1 MAFFVPFLVIMIAYA
16 AVGIYPFGDRQ
27 IAIVDMY
34 HQYIPLLS
42 ELQYKMQNGGNLF
55 YSWNAAGGFNFLGS
69 IAYYGSS
76 PLNLILVLF
85 PAKYLMEAV
94 TLILMIKIGLAGLF
108 MNLYLAN
115 TYSKGR
121 NRESNNDAKGSMLTV
136 AFGSMYALSSYVIGY
151 YWCNMWI
158 DVVALLPLCLLGLYR
173 LINEDKPLLYCIS
186 LALALFSNYYI
197 AYMLCV
203 FIVVYLPVLWIRTSR
218 NLSRNSFLKSLVKT
232 AFYSVIGAGL
242 SAIMIVPAYMALKKT
257 YYTNSSI
264 PGFWELKYEPMR
276 LLTQLLPYAEVTH
289 YNGAP
294 NLYCGILA
302 AVFLII
308 YFTLKTVRMREK
320 IANAILL
327 LFLFFSL
334 LLNIPYF
341 MWHGFHNPNC
351 LPARFSFVVSFALV
365 CISYETM
372 MHIREI
378 KINTVM
384 AAIIAT
390 AAFCFL
396 SFQITP
402 EAAADGPAF
411 VTAGTL
417 FLAVYSG
424 LIIAFKKRKLRIN
437 EFKNLFAVAICLEML
452 LTSSFSVEVVGN
464 QDRTA
469 YFDKTESVK
478 EMLAAEEEGFWRT
491 EAMNHLPQVDA
502 SALHHYKGITMFAST
517 LNADHSEFMKRI
529 GVASKPAGNR
539 YDYVN
544 ANPLTNAMLGIR
556 YLIDANADSETP
568 YFTRRAGNDSMTLL
582 ENNYY
587 LSVGYMLPYS
597 VRGWSTEYENPFDS
611 LNDYIRAATDGK
623 VETLFEDAGDPSGF
637 QSSITIE
644 NEGDGHFRTS
654 GGEGT
659 SGTAE
664 IDYTLNADGQY
675 YVCIDADQTANA
687 KISIA
692 GTEVRTIDRASGAA
706 ALVGY
711 GRKGDQLKIRITY
724 REDKS
729 GPIYCKLA
737 RFNEEKWKEAYKLLS
752 SEQME
757 VSDYGD
763 TYIKGKIHAESDGVF
778 LTSVLNEEGWKL
790 YIDGKETEITPV
802 GNFISAEFAAGEHD
816 IELRYMSPGF
826 IPGVILTI
834 AAMIILGILCRYKG
848 KIAGLVKIKKK
859 EKMQAAGDE
868 QKTGDEQ
875 NHEDEQN
882 REAVNER
889 EDVQESLDKQERE
902 NGQEQKNE

>member
-1 MAFFVPFLVIMIAYA
+1 MAGALPEGDAEGAVA
-16 AVGIYPFGDRQ
+16 AVAALGGQLLGGVPGLASLQRVLYLEHLLVEVGGLTAVAHLPIDLGQTPLGGVHHLTQGVALLAHALNQAD
-27 IAIVDMY
+27 IAPEDLGFL
-34 HQYIPLLS
+34 QALLQADGR
-42 ELQYKMQNGGNLF
+42 EKGVFYTPDTVAQHLAENTLF
-55 YSWNAAGGFNFLGS
+55 YVLCRQGALPPKVACALLNGTHTANQKTLTFLKNLTVCDPACGTGGFFLAS
-69 IAYYGSS
+69 YDFIAAQ
-76 PLNLILVLF
+76 PLNKDQKLF
-85 PAKYLMEAV
+85 LKKKTFFGNEIVANTRRLC
-94 TLILMIKIGLAGLF
+94 L
-108 MNLYLAN
+108 MNLYLHN
-115 TYSKGR
+115 IGELDS
-121 NRESNNDAKGSMLTV
+121 EDFISPNDA
-136 AFGSMYALSSYVIGY
+136 
-151 YWCNMWI
+151 
-158 DVVALLPLCLLGLYR
+158 
-173 LINEDKPLLYCIS
+173 
-186 LALALFSNYYI
+186 
-197 AYMLCV
+197 
-203 FIVVYLPVLWIRTSR
+203 
-218 NLSRNSFLKSLVKT
+218 LV
-232 AFYSVIGAGL
+232 SD
-242 SAIMIVPAYMALKKT
+242 S
-257 YYTNSSI
+257 
-264 PGFWELKYEPMR
+264 
-276 LLTQLLPYAEVTH
+276 
-289 YNGAP
+289 
-294 NLYCGILA
+294 
-302 AVFLII
+302 
-308 YFTLKTVRMREK
+308 
-320 IANAILL
+320 
-327 LFLFFSL
+327 
-334 LLNIPYF
+334 
-341 MWHGFHNPNC
+341 
-351 LPARFSFVVSFALV
+351 
-365 CISYETM
+365 
-372 MHIREI
+372 
-378 KINTVM
+378 
-384 AAIIAT
+384 
-390 AAFCFL
+390 
-396 SFQITP
+396 
-402 EAAADGPAF
+402 
-411 VTAGTL
+411 
-417 FLAVYSG
+417 
-424 LIIAFKKRKLRIN
+424 
-437 EFKNLFAVAICLEML
+437 
-452 LTSSFSVEVVGN
+452 
-464 QDRTA
+464 
-469 YFDKTESVK
+469 
-478 EMLAAEEEGFWRT
+478 
-491 EAMNHLPQVDA
+491 
-502 SALHHYKGITMFAST
+502 
-517 LNADHSEFMKRI
+517 
-529 GVASKPAGNR
+529 GNR